1 MRDTIWGPRQ
11 IQSSLP
17 YIPAYFNA
25 YRPQGCRLS
34 LIRCLRRPILAVAG
48 RVLVLAAGRLQPF

>member
-17 YIPAYFNA
+17 CILAYFDA
-25 YRPQGCRLS
+25 YKPQGCCLPP
-34 LIRCLRRPILAVAG
+34 IYYLRRPVLAVAG
-48 RVLVLAAGRLQPF
+48 RLLVLVAGRL